1 MAKNIN
7 IVDEIEERVKEYLK
21 TTVKQEEI
29 KIKQSIFIQI
39 KKELQDLEK
48 YIDQNEQRLQK
59 SAKYTEERGFVFLD
73 QAVVLQK
80 NTLEIQAKYYKK

>member
-48 YIDQNEQRLQK
+48 YID
-59 SAKYTEERGFVFLD
+59 
-73 QAVVLQK
+73 
-80 NTLEIQAKYYKK
+80 